1 MEIYVDPEFATV
13 RDSAD
18 WWPTVGRGMAR
29 HWFEKGNEYTS
40 QVDLD
45 EQVTEFGELIRD
57 MGIDPHDPDG
67 LVKVQAAW
75 TNFINPVDLGVMES
89 RLLAVYKV
97 ATEGAHGALCSSLH
111 SVGYRTP
118 CDCWRDQVLTA
129 IGNDDPWLR

>member
-40 QVDLD
+40 QADLD

-57 MGIDPHDPDG
+57 MGIDPHDPNG

-75 TNFINPVDLGVMES
+75 TNFINPVNLGVLES

-97 ATEGAHGALCSSLH
+97 ATEQPHADTCFKLLSPSPVSRCN
-111 SVGYRTP
+111 
-118 CDCWRDQVLTA
+118 CWRDQVLTA